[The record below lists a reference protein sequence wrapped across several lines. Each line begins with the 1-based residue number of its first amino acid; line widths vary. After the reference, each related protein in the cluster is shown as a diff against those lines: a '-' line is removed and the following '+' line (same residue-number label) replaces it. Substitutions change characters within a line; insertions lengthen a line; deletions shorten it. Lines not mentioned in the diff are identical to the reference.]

1 MSRIAELTTGHPR
14 MNYLKAVQLPMQ
26 KMETQ
31 KKWKI
36 DYYVYI
42 DYSHDL
48 IGYNIIER
56 ENVEILLKR
65 LPKFEHYKKVR
76 HIRTYL
82 IKIRKIVK
90 KDEISGLLY
99 KQKIMHLKNN
109 ASIFVEVIEFVKNH
123 DNCAIFL
130 SVDNNQYNAFIKL
143 MGLIPHKEHLVLV
156 RESDLKKGSIEY
168 KLSLIIDNMLVIER
182 MSK

>member
-1 MSRIAELTTGHPR
+1 MIQTTTDHWTSPR
-14 MNYLKAVQLPMQ
+14 VNYLKAVQLPMQ
-26 KMETQ
+26 KMEAP

-36 DYYVYI
+36 DYYIYI

-56 ENVEILLKR
+56 ENVELLLKKTS
-65 LPKFEHYKKVR
+65 KFEHYKKVR

-82 IKIRKIVK
+82 IKIKKIVK
-90 KDEISGLLY
+90 KDEISSLLY
-99 KQKIMHLKNN
+99 KQKIRHLKDNI
-109 ASIFVEVIEFVKNH
+109 SIFVEVIEFVKKH

>member
-1 MSRIAELTTGHPR
+1 

-26 KMETQ
+26 KMEAP

-36 DYYVYI
+36 DYYIYI

-56 ENVEILLKR
+56 ENVELLLKKIS
-65 LPKFEHYKKVR
+65 KFEHYKKVR

-82 IKIRKIVK
+82 IKIKKIVK
-90 KDEISGLLY
+90 KDEISSLLH
-99 KQKIMHLKNN
+99 KQKIRNLKDNI
-109 ASIFVEVIEFVKNH
+109 SIFVEVIEFVKGH

-143 MGLIPHKEHLVLV
+143 MGLFPHKEHLVLI